1 MSLAITIR
9 LDQQKNGPAR
19 TEMPRLGCFP
29 QEPGSQSTVGDQYIY
44 IYYIHLYS
52 IYRLHHHGKV
62 VEKTEY
68 KNLSASHLLIYK
80 LFSSDM
86 HGIGES
92 KLACSI
98 HAA

>member
-1 MSLAITIR
+1 MDQLEPRCRGLAVF
-9 LDQQKNGPAR
+9 
-19 TEMPRLGCFP
+19 PRNLEANR
-29 QEPGSQSTVGDQYIY
+29 QLEINIY